1 MIFKFNKKTRATG
14 AGLVA
19 PKGIKPLSQVPET
32 CILFVELRSRN
43 IIQSLNRYP
52 RRHLDSSSGVCRR
65 HLRPSAAC
73 LGFRR
78 LGFCV
83 EADSLVR
90 SLAYPPFLL
99 VRSV

>member
-1 MIFKFNKKTRATG
+1 MKIFSSQVLAQGLRVLLLNDFQFNKKTRATG

-52 RRHLDSSSGVCRR
+52 RRLLGSSNGVCHR
-65 HLRPSAAC
+65 HL
-73 LGFRR
+73 
-78 LGFCV
+78 
-83 EADSLVR
+83 
-90 SLAYPPFLL
+90 PP
-99 VRSV
+99 